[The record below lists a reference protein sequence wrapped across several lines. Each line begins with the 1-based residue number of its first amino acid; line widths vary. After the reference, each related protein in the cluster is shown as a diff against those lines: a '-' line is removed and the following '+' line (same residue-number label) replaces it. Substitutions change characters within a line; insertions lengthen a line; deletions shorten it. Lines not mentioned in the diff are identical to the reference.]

1 MIFIKANPYSSKN
14 QFTIFKMAKQKRKS
28 NKLIYG
34 LIGALVVLLIFVI
47 IGRSMGWIGKPK
59 EMEVELAKAKR
70 ATIIEKVSASGTVQ
84 PVTEVKIAP
93 EVSGEIRELLIE
105 EGDSVSRGRLM
116 VKIRPDTWISQ
127 LERAEA
133 SLNQQSA
140 NVVSAEASLSRAEA
154 TFTRAEQ
161 DYNRQQKL
169 WNEKVISESD
179 WQLAQQNFKIAEN
192 DLKSAKQSLQASR
205 YIVRSSE
212 ATVREARENVRLTN
226 VTAPMDGIVSKLS
239 VKKGERVLGTAQMQG
254 TEMLRIADLN
264 KMEVRVNVNEND
276 IVRVHIG
283 DTAMIDVDAY
293 SNEGKQFTGVVT
305 NIANTAKDK
314 LSADAIT
321 EFEVRILILNSSY
334 QDLVAKGNR
343 YPFRP
348 GMTASVE
355 VLTNRKV
362 DVLSVP
368 LAAVTTRNSEDM
380 KPEGESKGP
389 SNNNQLS
396 SDQQKLAEKKK
407 EDKVVVFLNDAGKAK
422 MIEVKTGISDYDN
435 IEILSGLS
443 DSSEV
448 VTGPFLVVSKRLKEG
463 DKIRAAEKKKE
474 NKEDN
479 TDK

>member
-1 MIFIKANPYSSKN
+1 
-14 QFTIFKMAKQKRKS
+14 MAKQKRKS

-34 LIGALVVLLIFVI
+34 LIGAVVVLILFVI
-47 IGRSMGWIGKPK
+47 IGRSQGWIGKPK
-59 EMEVELAKAKR
+59 ELEVELAKAKR
-70 ATIIEKVSASGTVQ
+70 ATIVEKVSASGTVQ

-93 EVSGEIRELLIE
+93 EVSGEIRELLVE
-105 EGDSVSRGRLM
+105 EGDSVTRGRLM

-133 SLNQQSA
+133 SLNQQNA
-140 NVVSAEASLSRAEA
+140 NTVSAEASLSRAEA
-154 TFTRAEQ
+154 TFTRAKQ
-161 DYNRQQKL
+161 DYDRQSKL
-169 WNEKVISESD
+169 WDQKVISESD
-179 WQLAQQNFKIAEN
+179 WQLAQQNYKIAEN
-192 DLKSAKQSLQASR
+192 DLKSAKQSLEASR

-226 VTAPMDGIVSKLS
+226 VAAPMDGIVSKLS

-254 TEMLRIADLN
+254 TEMLRIADLS

-283 DTAMIDVDAY
+283 DTTMIDVDAY
-293 SNEGKQFTGVVT
+293 ANEGKQFKGVVT

-368 LAAVTTRNSEDM
+368 LAAVTTRNPNE
-380 KPEGESKGP
+380 KKENEGGP
-389 SNNNQLS
+389 SNNSNSQQATS
-396 SDQQKLAEKKK
+396 QQKPAEKKK
-407 EDKVVVFLNDAGKAK
+407 EDKVVVFLNEKGIAK

-435 IEILSGLS
+435 IEILTGLN

-463 DKIRAAEKKKE
+463 DKIRAAEKKK
-474 NKEDN
+474 KEEEKP
-479 TDK
+479 DK